1 MNNNDILNALNTS
14 GNGLDFPENLNP
26 SAIEDSLSGVK
37 RKSHKGIV
45 SVCATLTAVCLT
57 VATVATVFSLQSFN
71 RKTSPYDNVFAKI
84 EAVKKANEPSWLDG
98 IKHYIKGQQK
108 TESIEDSKFSVLTSG
123 TLALDDGSGIS
134 DYSNTN
140 IQVDGVDE
148 ADFVKTDG
156 RYIYSVFDKSIY
168 ITIPNDGEPTLASE
182 IKTDYDINELY
193 IHENKLIAIAEGMD
207 MSDKNSTD
215 DSVSE
220 FKDYGVSVLVYDVS
234 KADSPELVSILGQSG
249 DYVSTRKIDNVIY
262 LVTSYDVGDL
272 RKIEKDKPETY
283 CPSYSTYD
291 GVRCMPAEGI
301 SICTNVDCAEYVTI
315 ASIDL
320 DNPQKFADMHSVLG
334 GVSNVYSSLENIYI
348 SSYIQDN
355 GTKTEILRFSIDGT
369 KIDENGS
376 LIVDGSILN
385 QFSMDEYNGCF
396 RIVTQKTNE
405 VYYGEYVSM
414 NIDDRT
420 TALYV
425 FDEDLEQ
432 IGKTDEL
439 AKGEAVKSVRF
450 DGDIAY
456 FVTFR
461 QTDPLFAV
469 DLSTPSNPKVL
480 SELKIPG
487 FSEYLHVMSDDLL
500 LGFGRDAD
508 EINGWEKG
516 MKLSMFDTSDKT
528 NISEKATILF
538 ASENEYSA
546 AEYNHKAVYVDEENF
561 IIGIPYQSYENSND
575 IYYSIFKYD
584 VESNKFIE
592 HKKIEEYTLVYDV
605 ISYGR
610 FIRGMRIG
618 DKFYIVTET
627 EIFAYD
633 YQSFEK
639 TGGILL

>member
-1 MNNNDILNALNTS
+1 MNNNEILNVLHNN
-14 GNGLDFPENLNP
+14 GNDLGLPENLTP
-26 SAIEDSLSGVK
+26 SAIEASLSGVK
-37 RKSHKGIV
+37 RKSNKGIV
-45 SVCATLTAVCLT
+45 SACATLGAVCLT
-57 VATVATVFSLQSFN
+57 VATVFSFQSFN
-71 RKTSPYDNVFAKI
+71 KKTSPYDNVFAKV
-84 EAVKKANEPSWLDG
+84 EAVKKANEPSLLEG
-98 IKHYIKGQQK
+98 ITHLIKGQQK
-108 TESIEDSKFSVLTSG
+108 TEYMEDAEYSVYTSG
-123 TLALDDGSGIS
+123 SPAADAGSGMS
-134 DYSNTN
+134 DYSGTN

-156 RYIYSVFDKSIY
+156 RYIYSVSDKSIC
-168 ITIPNDGEPTLASE
+168 ITIPNNGEPILASE
-182 IKTDYDINELY
+182 IKTGYDINELY

-207 MSDKNSTD
+207 TANRKSTD
-215 DSVSE
+215 DNISKFE
-220 FKDYGVSVLVYDVS
+220 DYGVSVLVYDVS
-234 KADSPELVSILGQSG
+234 NAGSPELVSILGQSG
-249 DYVSTRKIDNVIY
+249 DYVSTRKIDNVMY

-291 GVRCMPAEGI
+291 GVSCMPAEDI
-301 SICTNVDCAEYVTI
+301 SICTNVDRAEYVTV

-320 DNPQKFADMHSVLG
+320 NNPQDFADMHSVLAG
-334 GVSNVYSSLENIYI
+334 GSNVYSSLENIYV
-348 SSYIQDN
+348 SSYIRDN
-355 GTKTEILRFSIDGT
+355 GTKTEILRFSVDGT

-396 RIVTQKTNE
+396 RIVTEKTNE
-405 VYYGEYVSM
+405 VDHGEYVSM
-414 NIDDRT
+414 SIDDRT
-420 TALYV
+420 TSLYV
-425 FDEDLEQ
+425 FDGDLKQ
-432 IGKTDEL
+432 IGKTDDL
-439 AKGEAVKSVRF
+439 AKGETVKSVRF

-469 DLSTPSNPKVL
+469 DLSTQSNPKVL

-508 EINGWEKG
+508 ETNGWEKG
-516 MKLSMFDTSDKT
+516 MKLSMFDTSDKS
-528 NISEKATILF
+528 NVSEKATIIF

-546 AEYNHKAVYVDEENF
+546 AEHNHKAVYVDEENY
-561 IIGIPYQSYENSND
+561 IIGIPYWSYENFND

-584 VESNKFIE
+584 VESNEFVELKTI
-592 HKKIEEYTLVYDV
+592 KEYILAYSNFD
-605 ISYGR
+605 YGR

-639 TGGILL
+639 TGGLLL